1 MREELTLIYNKALDI
16 LSRREH
22 SRKELYIK
30 LTKRFDCKD
39 EINLT
44 LDQLEENNL
53 LCDSRF
59 TEEYVH
65 SRRRKGFGPVK
76 ISMELEKKGVKDS
89 LISSEIDKFNDWD
102 KLAELSF
109 KKRFPDGASKNFKE
123 LQKQKNFLTNKGFSF
138 YQIES
143 VLD

>member
-1 MREELTLIYNKALDI
+1 MASAGVYNKALDL

-76 ISMELEKKGVKDS
+76 ISMELAKRGVKDS

>member
-1 MREELTLIYNKALDI
+1 MASAGVYNKALDL

-22 SRKELYIK
+22 SRKELFIK

-65 SRRRKGFGPVK
+65 SIRRKGFGPVK

>member
-1 MREELTLIYNKALDI
+1 MASAGVYNKALDL

-53 LCDSRF
+53 LCYFRF

>member
-1 MREELTLIYNKALDI
+1 MASAGVYNKALDL

-65 SRRRKGFGPVK
+65 SRRRKGFGPIK

>member
-1 MREELTLIYNKALDI
+1 MASAGVYNKALDL

-76 ISMELEKKGVKDS
+76 ISMELEKRGVKDS

-123 LQKQKNFLTNKGFSF
+123 LQKQKNFLANKGFSF

>member
-1 MREELTLIYNKALDI
+1 MASAGVYNKALDL

-109 KKRFPDGASKNFKE
+109 KKRFPDCASKNFKE

>member
-1 MREELTLIYNKALDI
+1 MASAGVYNKALDL

-22 SRKELYIK
+22 SRKELFIK

-89 LISSEIDKFNDWD
+89 LISSEIDKFNDWE

>member
-1 MREELTLIYNKALDI
+1 MASAGVYNKALDL

-76 ISMELEKKGVKDS
+76 ISMELEKRGVKDS

-102 KLAELSF
+102 KLAKLSF
-109 KKRFPDGASKNFKE
+109 KKRFPDGATKNFKE
-123 LQKQKNFLTNKGFSF
+123 LQKQKNFLANKGFSF

>member
-1 MREELTLIYNKALDI
+1 MASAGVYNKALDL

-65 SRRRKGFGPVK
+65 SRRRKGFGPLK

>member
-1 MREELTLIYNKALDI
+1 MASAGVYNKALDL

-65 SRRRKGFGPVK
+65 SRRGKGFGPVK

>member
-1 MREELTLIYNKALDI
+1 MASAGVYNKALDL

-30 LTKRFDCKD
+30 LTTRFDCKN

-65 SRRRKGFGPVK
+65 SRRRKGFGPLK

>member
-1 MREELTLIYNKALDI
+1 MASAEVYNKALDL

-30 LTKRFDCKD
+30 LKKRFDCKD

-76 ISMELEKKGVKDS
+76 ISMELEKRGVKDS